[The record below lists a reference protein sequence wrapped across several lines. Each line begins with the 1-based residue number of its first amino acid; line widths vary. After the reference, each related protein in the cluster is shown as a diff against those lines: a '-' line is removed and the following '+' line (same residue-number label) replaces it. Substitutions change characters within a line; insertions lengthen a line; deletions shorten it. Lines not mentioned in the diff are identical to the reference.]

1 MLEFSLMASVPP
13 KVKDSSLSNYLK
25 SIVSFSLITLISF
38 SICFAVAL
46 LILYIWGL
54 NDDTIRA
61 GASIMFFGTIF
72 VALLLGAFDD

>member
-1 MLEFSLMASVPP
+1 MTTNIMDNTL
-13 KVKDSSLSNYLK
+13 KTLK

-38 SICFAVAL
+38 AICFAVAL

-61 GASIMFFGTIF
+61 GASIMFFGTILI
-72 VALLLGAFDD
+72 ALILGAFDD

>member
-1 MLEFSLMASVPP
+1 MNSTL
-13 KVKDSSLSNYLK
+13 KTLK

-38 SICFAVAL
+38 AICFAVAL

>member
-1 MLEFSLMASVPP
+1 MTTNIMDNTL
-13 KVKDSSLSNYLK
+13 KTLK

-38 SICFAVAL
+38 AICFAVAL

-61 GASIMFFGTIF
+61 CVSILFFGTIF
-72 VALLLGAFDD
+72 IALILGAFDD

>member
-1 MLEFSLMASVPP
+1 MNSTL
-13 KVKDSSLSNYLK
+13 KTLK

-54 NDDTIRA
+54 NDDTIRTC
-61 GASIMFFGTIF
+61 ASIMFFGTIF
-72 VALLLGAFDD
+72 IALLLGAFDD